1 MCVSAPPRGGEDPS
15 TYPGVQG
22 HVPQCYHSSRA
33 ACPRPGL
40 EGACAPPNL
49 SVGTVLL
56 PPRLMG
62 CPQTWLE
69 GLRPLM
75 QLMQPCTPKQGCVWV
90 WVSLHPNPGHMVL
103 CTPKQGCG
111 GVPCTPSLGTW
122 GCAPQSRAVGGSLHP
137 KSGLGEATWSCFCP
151 IWRHDSTRAKGVQQ
165 GYRWGGGVTP
175 KQPRAAKRL
184 LLGPRPHAGTSR
196 VRCPSPGVRGWGPG
210 GGAASFQTFQH
221 GRGGR
226 RSLGGPEQT
235 VGGPEPLTWATPRR
249 DSAAKAQRWGN
260 KEVNQGRPP
269 PSSWGHRGGQ
279 ARWLCAGRDGWGGP
293 RAERVLGGIRRG

>member
-165 GYRWGGGVTP
+165 GYRWGGGHPKTAQGSKETP
-175 KQPRAAKRL
+175 LGATAPRRDQP
-184 LLGPRPHAGTSR
+184 GPVPLA
-196 VRCPSPGVRGWGPG
+196 
-210 GGAASFQTFQH
+210 GGARVGA
-221 GRGGR
+221 GRGGSFVPNFPAWPR
-226 RSLGGPEQT
+226 GS
-235 VGGPEPLTWATPRR
+235 PEP
-249 DSAAKAQRWGN
+249 
-260 KEVNQGRPP
+260 
-269 PSSWGHRGGQ
+269 GG
-279 ARWLCAGRDGWGGP
+279 AGADGGGP
-293 RAERVLGGIRRG
+293 RTAYLGHPSP

>member
-1 MCVSAPPRGGEDPS
+1 MVTLIQAFACLAGGGCGCGGVCVCVSAPPRGGEDPS

-165 GYRWGGGVTP
+165 GYRWGGGSP
-175 KQPRAAKRL
+175 QN
-184 LLGPRPHAGTSR
+184 
-196 VRCPSPGVRGWGPG
+196 SPG
-210 GGAASFQTFQH
+210 QQ
-221 GRGGR
+221 
-226 RSLGGPEQT
+226 
-235 VGGPEPLTWATPRR
+235 R
-249 DSAAKAQRWGN
+249 D
-260 KEVNQGRPP
+260 
-269 PSSWGHRGGQ
+269 SSWGHGPTQGPAGSGAPRRGCAGGGREGGQ
-279 ARWLCAGRDGWGGP
+279 LRSKLSSMAEGVAGAWGG
-293 RAERVLGGIRRG
+293 RSRRWGAPNCLPGPPLAVTAQPKHSDGETKR